1 MEQREMAAGS
11 YTVERNDASGEHYI
25 VEWTDGIDGPTAI
38 SGPIA
43 EEAFRT
49 SALQKLIDEA
59 QFGIDELDWYARQ
72 SWTVVGTTD

>member
-1 MEQREMAAGS
+1 MAAGS

-25 VEWTDGIDGPTAI
+25 VEWTAGIDGPTAI
-38 SGPIA
+38 SGPIS

-59 QFGIDELDWYARQ
+59 QFGIDELDRYARQ
-72 SWTVVGTTD
+72 SWTVVCTTER

>member
-1 MEQREMAAGS
+1 MAAGS

-49 SALQKLIDEA
+49 SDLQDLIDEA
-59 QFGIDELDWYARQ
+59 EFGIDELDWYARH
-72 SWTVVGTTD
+72 SWTVVRTTD